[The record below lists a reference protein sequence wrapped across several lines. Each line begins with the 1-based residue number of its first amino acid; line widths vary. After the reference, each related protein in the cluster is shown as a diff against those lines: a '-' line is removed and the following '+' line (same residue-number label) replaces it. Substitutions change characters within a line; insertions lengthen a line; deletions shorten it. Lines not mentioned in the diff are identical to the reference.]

1 MTISFPR
8 CTEMVAGGRLTS
20 SAQPPH
26 APLFF
31 TPCLSSP
38 HTPQPFPPASFLK
51 TPSAL
56 REGLRCFTA
65 FRPLP
70 LHFFK
75 EAKEHSGSN

>member
-1 MTISFPR
+1 MTISFAR
-8 CTEMVAGGRLTS
+8 RTETIAGGRLTS

-26 APLFF
+26 APLSY
-31 TPCLSSP
+31 TPRLSSP
-38 HTPQPFPPASFLK
+38 RTPQPFPSASFLDA
-51 TPSAL
+51 PGAL

-75 EAKEHSGSN
+75 ENKEHSGSD